1 MLSMG
6 LLVTIADTIIVNVAI
21 PTLQRELE
29 ASSSAL
35 QWIVD
40 AYILV
45 LAGLVLT
52 MGSMA
57 DRFGRKRWMQIGLI
71 ILGLS
76 NIFGAYSQNTEQ
88 LIAARALMGFGA
100 AMIMP
105 STLSIIVDVF
115 PREERARAIGI
126 WAGIAAISV
135 PLGLIIGG
143 ALLEN
148 FWWGSIFLFNVP
160 IIAVSV
166 LAGAFLISESRL
178 DVPPKIDLIGVALS
192 VSALSILIFAL
203 IDAPSRGWLDP
214 LTIGLFV
221 GAFILGSLFI
231 VYELRSSHPMLD
243 IRLFK
248 NARLASGAGA
258 NALGSVAFIG
268 FLFIFTQYLQFARG
282 FSPLEAGLGLVPRV
296 LRFFTGTVLAPR
308 LMARLGTKVVAAG
321 ALTLVAAML
330 VGISFVQTGTDYWLI
345 GAVLSFL
352 GLGLSHMFVAS
363 TDAMMGA
370 VPEGNSGLGSAIN
383 NLTRQVGGAMG
394 VAVLGSLLT
403 SIYSKKITSAV
414 TELPRELAATARDNV
429 SAAVQAAASLEGE
442 AGDALRDAA
451 GIAFMDGFGIAMLT
465 AAGAALAGALLLL
478 RFMPARDL
486 PSSR

>member
-1 MLSMG
+1 MA

-57 DRFGRKRWMQIGLI
+57 DRFGRKRWMQIGLV

-166 LAGAFLISESRL
+166 IAGAFLISESRL
-178 DVPPKIDLIGVALS
+178 DVPPKIDLIGVVLS
-192 VSALSILIFAL
+192 VSALSILIYAL

-214 LTIGLFV
+214 LTIGAFV
-221 GAFILGSLFI
+221 VAFLIGGLFI

-243 IRLFK
+243 IKLFK

-282 FSPLEAGLGLVPRV
+282 FSPLEAGLGLVPLV
-296 LRFFTGTVLAPR
+296 LGFFTGTVLAPR

-321 ALTLVAAML
+321 ALTLVAVML
-330 VGISFVQTGTDYWLI
+330 VGLSFVQTSTDYWLI

-363 TDAMMGA
+363 TDAMMAA

-394 VAVLGSLLT
+394 AAVLGSLLT
-403 SIYSKKITSAV
+403 SIYSNKVTSAV
-414 TELPRELAATARDNV
+414 TELPGELAATARDNV
-429 SAAVQAAASLEGE
+429 SAAIQAAASLERE
-442 AGDALRDAA
+442 AGDALIDAA
-451 GIAFMDGFGIAMLT
+451 GIAFMDGFGVAMLT
-465 AAGAALAGALLLL
+465 GAGAALAGALLLL

>member
-6 LLVTIADTIIVNVAI
+6 LLVTIADTVIVNVAI
-21 PTLQRELE
+21 PTLQRELD

-57 DRFGRKRWMQIGLI
+57 DRLGRKRWMQIGLI
-71 ILGLS
+71 VLGLS
-76 NIFGAYSQNTEQ
+76 SIFAAYSENTGQ
-88 LIAARALMGFGA
+88 LIAARALMGVGA
-100 AMIMP
+100 AMILP

-160 IIAVSV
+160 IIAVAV
-166 LAGAFLISESRL
+166 LAGAFLITESRL

-192 VSALSILIFAL
+192 VSALCILIFAV
-203 IDAPSRGWLDP
+203 IEAPSRGWLDP
-214 LTIGLFV
+214 LTVGLLV
-221 GAFILGSLFI
+221 AAFGLGGFFAG
-231 VYELRSSHPMLD
+231 YELRISHPMLD
-243 IRLFK
+243 IRLFR

-282 FSPLEAGLGLVPRV
+282 FSPLEAGLGLIPLV
-296 LRFFTGTVLAPR
+296 LGFFAGTILAPR
-308 LMARLGTKVVAAG
+308 LMARLGTKIVAAG
-321 ALTLVAAML
+321 ALTVVAAML
-330 VGISFVQTGTDYWLI
+330 VGLSFVQAGTDYWLI
-345 GAVLSFL
+345 GAELSFL
-352 GLGLSHMFVAS
+352 GLGLSNMFVAS

-403 SIYSKKITSAV
+403 SIYSKNITSAV
-414 TELPRELAATARDNV
+414 TELPGELAATARDNV
-429 SAAVQAAASLEGE
+429 GAALQAAASLEGA
-442 AGDALRDAA
+442 AGDALIYAA
-451 GIAFMDGFGIAMLT
+451 RIAFLDGFGIAMLT
-465 AAGAALAGALLLL
+465 GAGAALAGALLLV

-486 PSSR
+486 P

>member
-57 DRFGRKRWMQIGLI
+57 DRFGRKRWMQIGLV

-166 LAGAFLISESRL
+166 IAGAFLISESRL
-178 DVPPKIDLIGVALS
+178 DVPPKIDLIGVVLS
-192 VSALSILIFAL
+192 VSALSILIYAL

-214 LTIGLFV
+214 LTIGAFV
-221 GAFILGSLFI
+221 VAFLIGGLFI

-243 IRLFK
+243 IKLFK

-282 FSPLEAGLGLVPRV
+282 FPH
-296 LRFFTGTVLAPR
+296 LRL
-308 LMARLGTKVVAAG
+308 
-321 ALTLVAAML
+321 
-330 VGISFVQTGTDYWLI
+330 D
-345 GAVLSFL
+345 
-352 GLGLSHMFVAS
+352 
-363 TDAMMGA
+363 
-370 VPEGNSGLGSAIN
+370 
-383 NLTRQVGGAMG
+383 
-394 VAVLGSLLT
+394 
-403 SIYSKKITSAV
+403 
-414 TELPRELAATARDNV
+414 
-429 SAAVQAAASLEGE
+429 
-442 AGDALRDAA
+442 
-451 GIAFMDGFGIAMLT
+451 
-465 AAGAALAGALLLL
+465 
-478 RFMPARDL
+478 
-486 PSSR
+486 

>member
-1 MLSMG
+1 MG
-6 LLVTIADTIIVNVAI
+6 LLVTIADTVIVNVAI
-21 PTLQRELE
+21 PTLQRELD

-52 MGSMA
+52 MGSLA
-57 DRFGRKRWMQIGLI
+57 DRLGRKRWMQIGLI
-71 ILGLS
+71 VLGLS
-76 NIFGAYSQNTEQ
+76 SIFAAYSESTGQ
-88 LIAARALMGFGA
+88 LIAARALMGVGA

-160 IIAVSV
+160 IIAVAV
-166 LAGAFLISESRL
+166 LAGAFLITESRL
-178 DVPPKIDLIGVALS
+178 DVPPKIDLIGAALS
-192 VSALSILIFAL
+192 VSALCILIFAV

-214 LTIGLFV
+214 LTVGLLVAAFGLGGLFA
-221 GAFILGSLFI
+221 G
-231 VYELRSSHPMLD
+231 YELRSSHPMLD
-243 IRLFK
+243 IRLFR

-282 FSPLEAGLGLVPRV
+282 FSPLEAGLGLIPLV
-296 LRFFTGTVLAPR
+296 LGFFAGTILAPR
-308 LMARLGTKVVAAG
+308 LMARLGTKIVAAG
-321 ALTLVAAML
+321 ALTVVAAML
-330 VGISFVQTGTDYWLI
+330 IGLSFVQAGTDYWLI
-345 GAVLSFL
+345 GAELSFL
-352 GLGLSHMFVAS
+352 GLGLSNMFVAS

-414 TELPRELAATARDNV
+414 TQLPGELAAAARDNV
-429 SAAVQAAASLEGE
+429 GAAVQAAASLEGA
-442 AGDALRDAA
+442 AGDALIDAA
-451 GIAFMDGFGIAMLT
+451 RIAFMDGFGIAMLT
-465 AAGAALAGALLLL
+465 GAGAALAGALLLV

-486 PSSR
+486 P